1 MVKRQSVLQAGNVIA
16 AIATIIINSLAAV
29 GWINNT
35 TTSAISDKYPSLF
48 TPAGITFSI
57 WGVIYLLM
65 LIFIVVQLKGIRKGD
80 QPDYISTI
88 SVYFIL
94 SCLANILWI
103 FIWQY
108 NYITWTLVP
117 MVLLLL
123 CLIEVYT
130 RLGVGKKDVPKRE
143 RYGVHLLFSVYL
155 GWITVAT
162 VANVAAYLVAINW
175 NRFGVSEVTWF
186 GVILTIATII
196 GILVIWTRKDLAY
209 MLVLAWAFLGI
220 IIKHLTSSTVQPLLA
235 AYTAVMIVILIFAY
249 IIRLVASRTAPT
261 KTQEETPASTPPTE
275 EPPATPPSEET
286 PPTV

>member
-1 MVKRQSVLQAGNVIA
+1 
-16 AIATIIINSLAAV
+16 
-29 GWINNT
+29 
-35 TTSAISDKYPSLF
+35 
-48 TPAGITFSI
+48 
-57 WGVIYLLM
+57 M